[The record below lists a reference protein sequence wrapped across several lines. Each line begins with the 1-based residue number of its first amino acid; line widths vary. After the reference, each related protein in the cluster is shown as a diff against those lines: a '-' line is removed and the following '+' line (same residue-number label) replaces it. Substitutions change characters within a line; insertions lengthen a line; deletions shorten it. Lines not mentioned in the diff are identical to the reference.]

1 MNCEQQKKAAH
12 LPKIT
17 ILIKLQ
23 VSVEVVFILCHIKK
37 LIFYIYK
44 QNILAI
50 GLQLIDNIYW
60 DKLSSV
66 VDSTE
71 NKQKKKQ
78 NFMLNLRVAEK

>member
-23 VSVEVVFILCHIKK
+23 VSVGSCIYFVPHKK